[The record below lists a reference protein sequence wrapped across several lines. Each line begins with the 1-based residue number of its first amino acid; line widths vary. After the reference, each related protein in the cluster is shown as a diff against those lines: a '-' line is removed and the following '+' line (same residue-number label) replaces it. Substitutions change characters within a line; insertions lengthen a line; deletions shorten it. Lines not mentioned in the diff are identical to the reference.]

1 MKTPAKVNA
10 RGAFTLIELLVVIAI
25 ISILAAML
33 LPALSRAKESA
44 RKISCMNKVHQLGLS
59 LIIYV
64 DDNKDHYPPRLWMT
78 NTWPW
83 RLQSGYQ
90 TPSILLCPN
99 DGPHPATF
107 TNSPMAID
115 RSPRSYIMNGW
126 NDYFKAQG
134 DEVWARYESGDG
146 TLMMS
151 RNAIHYPSD
160 TIVFGEKDHDALDY
174 FMDYQEY
181 DDLLRLDQS
190 KHFTGAKDSNGNG
203 GCGSNYAFADGSTRF
218 FKFGRAFN
226 PIDLWG
232 VTDAQRNTLITP

>member
-10 RGAFTLIELLVVIAI
+10 REAFTLIELLVVIAI
-25 ISILAAML
+25 IGILAAML
-33 LPALSRAKESA
+33 LPALSGAKEA
-44 RKISCMNKVHQLGLS
+44 AKKISCMNRIHQLGLS
-59 LIIYV
+59 LIMYV
-64 DDNKDHYPPRLWMT
+64 DDNDGYYPPRLWMT

-90 TPSILLCPN
+90 TPNILLCPS
-99 DGPHPATF
+99 DGPNPATF

-126 NDYFKAQG
+126 NDYFVAQG
-134 DEVWARYESGDG
+134 DEIWTHYENGDE
-146 TLMMS
+146 TLAMPQS
-151 RNAIHYPSD
+151 AIHYPTD
-160 TIVFGEKDHDALDY
+160 TIVFGEKDYSTLDY

-190 KHFTGAKDSNGNG
+190 KHSTGRKGINGDG
-203 GCGSNYAFADGSTRF
+203 GGGSNYEFADGSTRF
-218 FKFGRAFN
+218 LLFGGAFH

>member
-25 ISILAAML
+25 IAILAAML

-44 RKISCMNKVHQLGLS
+44 RKISCMNKIHQLGLS
-59 LIIYV
+59 LIMYL
-64 DDNKDHYPPRLWMT
+64 DDNGGNYPPRLWMT

-83 RLQSGYQ
+83 RLQSGCQ
-90 TPSILLCPN
+90 NPSILLCPS
-99 DGPHPATF
+99 DGPNPATF
-107 TNSPMAID
+107 TGSPMAID

-126 NDYFKAQG
+126 NDYFAAQG
-134 DEVWARYESGDG
+134 NEIWTRYESGDG
-146 TLMMS
+146 TLVMPQD
-151 RNAIHYPSD
+151 AIHQPAD
-160 TIVFGEKDHDALDY
+160 TIVFGEKDYNANDY

-190 KHFTGAKDSNGNG
+190 KHSTGPKGSNGNG
-203 GCGSNYAFADGSTRF
+203 GGGSNYGFADGSARF
-218 FKFGRAFN
+218 MKFGGAFN
-226 PIDLWG
+226 PMDLWG

>member
-1 MKTPAKVNA
+1 MKTPTKSNA

-25 ISILAAML
+25 IGILAGML
-33 LPALSRAKESA
+33 LPALSRSKESA
-44 RKISCMNKVHQLGLS
+44 KKISCLNNVHQLTLS
-59 LIIYV
+59 LTMYV
-64 DDNKDHYPPRLWMT
+64 DDNEGYYPPRLWMT

-90 TPSILLCPN
+90 DPKILLCPN

-126 NDYFKAQG
+126 NDYFMAQG
-134 DEVWARYESGDG
+134 AEIWARYEGGDG
-146 TLMMS
+146 TLMMPQ
-151 RNAIHYPSD
+151 NAICYPTD
-160 TIVFGEKDHDALDY
+160 TIVFGEKNYDSLDY

-190 KHFTGAKDSNGNG
+190 KHLSGRKGSNGDG
-203 GCGSNYAFADGSTRF
+203 GGGSNYGFADGSVRF
-218 FKFGRAFN
+218 LKFGGAFN

-232 VTDAQRNTLITP
+232 VTDAQRNTLIIP

>member
-1 MKTPAKVNA
+1 MSSPAKVNA

-33 LPALSRAKESA
+33 LPAVNRSQESA
-44 RKISCMNKVHQLGLS
+44 RKISCMNKVHQLTLS
-59 LIIYV
+59 LIMYV
-64 DDNKDHYPPRLWMT
+64 DDNKGYYPPRLWMT

-126 NDYFKAQG
+126 NDYFAAQG
-134 DEVWARYESGDG
+134 DEVWARYEGGDG
-146 TLMMS
+146 TLMMPQ
-151 RNAIHYPSD
+151 NAIHYPTG
-160 TIVFGEKDHDALDY
+160 TIVFGEKDHDANDY

-190 KHFTGAKDSNGNG
+190 KHFSGPKGGNG
-203 GCGSNYAFADGSTRF
+203 DGGGGSNYGFADGGVRF
-218 FKFGRAFN
+218 LKFGGAFN